1 MFDRVRIFVKA
12 GAGGDGSP
20 HMRREMYVPRGGPD
34 GGDGGRG
41 GSVYVEADQQLN
53 TLITFAHKKHF
64 KAESGGRGGRQR
76 SQGKA
81 GDDLVLPVPPGT
93 VVRGDDGQTVL
104 ADLVVPGDR
113 VMVARGGKGG
123 LGNTHF
129 ATAVNQA
136 PRFAQKGEPGDE
148 RWVRLELKLIADVG
162 LVGLPNAGKSTL
174 LSVISAAK
182 PKIADY
188 PFTTLEPQ
196 LGVVQ
201 REDVDFVVADIP
213 GLIEGAHEGAGLGH
227 EFLRHVERTRLLV
240 HLVDGSGQAGDPLA
254 AYRQIRSELS
264 LYAERLA
271 EVPEI
276 LAVTKQDLP
285 DAQELWPLLQA
296 EFQAL
301 GADPLPVSAV
311 THQGL
316 DRLLDAI
323 AARLPSLPPTPT
335 FAPPPGDYKVFALEP
350 EDELQ
355 VLAEDGGF
363 TVRGR
368 KVERLI
374 AMTDLKRPQAVD
386 YLQTQLQRLGV
397 TKALERAGVQSGDLV
412 RIGAEELTWQ

>member
-1 MFDRVRIFVKA
+1 MFDRVKIFVKA
-12 GAGGDGSP
+12 GDGGDGSP
-20 HMRREMYVPRGGPD
+20 HMRREMYVPEGGPD

-41 GSVYVEADQQLN
+41 GSVYVEADAHFN
-53 TLITFAHKKHF
+53 TLSSFAHKKHF
-64 KAESGGRGGRQR
+64 KAESGGRGLRQR
-76 SQGKA
+76 QHGAS
-81 GDDLVLPVPPGT
+81 GDDLVLKVPPGT
-93 VVRGDDGQTVL
+93 LVRPAEGDDIL
-104 ADLVVPGDR
+104 ADLVSPGDR
-113 VMVARGGKGG
+113 VMVARGGRGG

-129 ATAVNQA
+129 KTATRQA
-136 PRFAQKGEPGDE
+136 PRFAQKGEPGEE
-148 RWVRLELKLIADVG
+148 RWIQLELKLIADVG

-213 GLIEGAHEGAGLGH
+213 GLIEGAHTGAGLGH

-264 LYAERLA
+264 LYTERLA
-271 EVPEI
+271 TVPEI
-276 LAVTKQDLP
+276 VAVTKQDLP
-285 DAQELWPLLQA
+285 DAQELWPLLRA
-296 EFQAL
+296 ELREL
-301 GADPLPVSAV
+301 GVEPLPIAAV
-311 THQGL
+311 THQGI
-316 DRLLDAI
+316 DVLLDAI
-323 AARLPSLPPTPT
+323 AHRLPELPPPAS
-335 FAPPPGDYKVFALEP
+335 FAPPPGEYKVFTLAP
-350 EDELQ
+350 EDELEI
-355 VLAEDGGF
+355 VEEDDGF

-374 AMTDLKRPQAVD
+374 AMTDLSRPQAVD

-397 TKALERAGVQSGDLV
+397 TKALERAGVHSGDVV
-412 RIGAEELTWQ
+412 RIGNEELTWQ